1 MPDQFL
7 GDAAVLE
14 RTVAGKEKIEGDAEA
29 VYVTT
34 DIDIVAIDGLFG
46 GEVVGGAEDGVAVV
60 FLSYRLFFVVEKA
73 REAEVEDFDDA
84 GAIHD
89 QVGRLDVAVDEAR
102 LVGVLEA
109 ERGLV
114 HVVGGPLRVQRAAPI
129 DEFLQADAVDVLHN
143 EEVEFSVAVD
153 IVGANDIGV
162 AQLRDRLGFALE
174 PFDLAGVVSL
184 HGRQHL
190 DGHRA
195 AHDAMGT
202 KIDGAHAAGA
212 KRFEDDVFAAK
223 DEVPPATAHASDRP
237 GTV

>member
-1 MPDQFL
+1 MAPRRLLGYHFLQHRGQALRYVRAYVADRLRLSDLMPDQFL

-73 REAEVEDFDDA
+73 RKAEVEDFDDA

-109 ERGLV
+109 ER
-114 HVVGGPLRVQRAAPI
+114 AWC
-129 DEFLQADAVDVLHN
+129 
-143 EEVEFSVAVD
+143 
-153 IVGANDIGV
+153 
-162 AQLRDRLGFALE
+162 
-174 PFDLAGVVSL
+174 
-184 HGRQHL
+184 
-190 DGHRA
+190 
-195 AHDAMGT
+195 M
-202 KIDGAHAAGA
+202 
-212 KRFEDDVFAAK
+212 
-223 DEVPPATAHASDRP
+223 
-237 GTV
+237 